1 MLTIRCWH
9 CSLHLIIISWPQ
21 PAQKPSQCPLGRH
34 YLPLSVP
41 IIPPISYL
49 WPGPGCWV
57 TITFPSHPGSRQPA
71 SQRSNVQYTQY
82 SAAQYSLARL
92 QTGKLSI
99 KMAAVSDNKEV
110 GDWDLGDN
118 FSDNESLWNCYRT
131 PIKWKICPLDPALK
145 KHSILILDSL
155 DKPKWSKNCQQW
167 KSEDHWSHHGSYF
180 GSCRSDK
187 QLLEEAAKLKLLSE
201 SLVNNKHYTQLS
213 SSSFKFTKNVKSAF
227 WKTENQSHTNYAVL

>member
-1 MLTIRCWH
+1 MTFFITLWSSVATASQWAQSVSPHPSLVSTSLSSCPHHPSHLLSLSLT
-9 CSLHLIIISWPQ
+9 WPWLLGHNHI
-21 PAQKPSQCPLGRH
+21 PLPS
-34 YLPLSVP
+34 P
-41 IIPPISYL
+41 IL
-49 WPGPGCWV
+49 GPG
-57 TITFPSHPGSRQPA
+57 

-118 FSDNESLWNCYRT
+118 FSDNESLWNWNST
-131 PIKWKICPLDPALK
+131 PIKWKIYPLDPAWNWI
-145 KHSILILDSL
+145 HSILILDSL

-187 QLLEEAAKLKLLSE
+187 QLLEQAAKLKLLSE
-201 SLVNNKHYTQLS
+201 SLVNNKQYTQLS
-213 SSSFKFTKNVKSAF
+213 SSSFKFTKNVKSAS
-227 WKTENQSHTNYAVL
+227 WKTETQSHTNYAVL